1 MDNKNKTKQKILIVD
16 DSEMN
21 RSILSEMLGGEYDVI
36 EAENGAEAIAVLEK
50 SITELSLILLDIVM
64 PVMNGYEVLE
74 TMNSNRWIEDVPV
87 IMISAESSPSS
98 VDRAYDLGVADFI
111 SRPFDSRIV
120 HRRVINTILLYSKQK
135 MLAQMVAEQIYEKQK
150 TSNLLITVLSH
161 IVEFRNGESGM
172 HVLHVQTITETL
184 LRNLLEM
191 TDKYNLTEED
201 ISLISTASAL
211 HDIGKISIPDTILNK
226 PGRLTDEE
234 FAIMKTHSAV
244 GAQMLDDMPFYKDE
258 PIVKTAYEIC
268 RWHHERYDGRGYPD
282 GLSGD
287 EIPISA
293 QIVAIADVYDALT
306 SERVYKK
313 AFTHD
318 VAMKMI
324 LNGECGNFNPLLLK
338 CLEKSA
344 EELRR
349 RLKNNEIHK
358 DKEISVRDVSEFLDK
373 KRRG

>member
-21 RSILSEMLGGEYDVI
+21 RSILSEMLGGEYDII

-211 HDIGKISIPDTILNK
+211 HDIGKISIPDAILNK